1 MVSLEVVIGII
12 RSGPEFKAHGDPYD
26 FSCVITFE
34 GKRAFIRAAVGNY
47 NRQIYRDIK
56 ELLSGMGVIDVV
68 WEKANISKRVL
79 NKRTDE

>member
-1 MVSLEVVIGII
+1 MVKLEVVLGII
-12 RSGPEFKAHGDPYD
+12 RSGPEFKEHGDPYD

-56 ELLSGMGVIDVV
+56 ELLTGMGVIDVV
-68 WEKANISKRVL
+68 WEKANIAKRVL